1 MQSGP
6 LAADKKAIR
15 SFSPTLAP
23 PAPAAPGPALATSE
37 TRLHDILAGDALR
50 AVFQPLVELTSG
62 GVVGYE
68 ALVRGPAGTELERPD
83 ALFARARAEGLLGE
97 LDWACR
103 AAAVRGALDGGLPA
117 GLRLF
122 VNMEPEA
129 LGVPCPD
136 HLRELWADARDLDV
150 VVEVTERAL
159 TSRPADLLHALE
171 AFRGLGWSIA
181 LDDVGADSRSLAL
194 LALLRPDVV
203 KLDLRLI
210 QARPDERIAE
220 IVTAVNAYAER
231 TGAVVLAEGVEN
243 DEHLAAAH
251 AVGATHGQGWFFG
264 RPGPLP
270 ASPESGAARLPSAVR
285 PARVAGATPL
295 GVVGQKLP
303 TRRGAKP
310 LLLAM
315 SWLLERQA
323 LGLGETAVLLSAFQ
337 TAERFT
343 PGTRERY
350 SHLAQRAAF
359 VAALGVGL
367 DGEPAPGVRG
377 ATLAD
382 DDALRDEWSVVVLA
396 PHFAA
401 ALVAID
407 LGDTGPDDERR
418 FDFALTYDRDLVM
431 DAASSLMRRVQPL
444 G

>member
-1 MQSGP
+1 MEHG
-6 LAADKKAIR
+6 
-15 SFSPTLAP
+15 
-23 PAPAAPGPALATSE
+23 GE
-37 TRLHDILAGDALR
+37 ALR

-62 GVVGYE
+62 DVVGYE
-68 ALVRGPAGTELERPD
+68 ALVRGPAGSELERPD
-83 ALFARARAEGLLGE
+83 ALFGRARADGRLGE

-103 AAAVRGALDGGLPA
+103 VAAVRGALDAGLPR

-122 VNMEPEA
+122 VKMEPEA

-136 HLRELWADARDLDV
+136 HLLELWSHARDLDV

-171 AFRGLGWSIA
+171 AFRALGWSIA

-203 KLDLRLI
+203 KLDLRLV

-220 IVTAVNAYAER
+220 IVTAINAYAER
-231 TGAVVLAEGVEN
+231 TGAVVLAEGIEN
-243 DEHLAAAH
+243 EEHLAAAH

-270 ASPESGAARLPSAVR
+270 ASLGCDARTLPSVAR
-285 PARVAGATPL
+285 RARVAGTTPFE
-295 GVVGQKLP
+295 VVGRVLP
-303 TRRGAKP
+303 ARRGAKP

-343 PGTRERY
+343 PTTRARY
-350 SHLAQRAAF
+350 SHLADRVAF
-359 VAALGVGL
+359 VAALGTGL
-367 DGEPAPGVRG
+367 EGEPG
-377 ATLAD
+377 ASCAT
-382 DDALRDEWSVVVLA
+382 
-396 PHFAA
+396 
-401 ALVAID
+401 
-407 LGDTGPDDERR
+407 T
-418 FDFALTYDRDLVM
+418 
-431 DAASSLMRRVQPL
+431 
-444 G
+444 